1 MSLGLLF
8 QDEFKGYYQSK
19 IIILLWIGLPLI
31 SLLVH
36 FIPSNEE
43 IPIASL
49 AALIVASVGGTLA
62 GVMIST
68 TIVNEMN
75 KNVYSLFLVRP
86 VKRYNLLLAKF
97 LAVYTCI
104 VIATG
109 LSVTSGLIIDILM
122 KGMPQ
127 QVLLE
132 ETIESVAIS
141 LAAMGIATSAGLLIG
156 SNTKSVAV
164 AAILSIYLGNQL
176 SMVSVLPGIFLRD
189 WIHPILFSAVIGI
202 AISATFLI
210 IAIILF
216 NKKQL

>member
-1 MSLGLLF
+1 MSLGLLYL
-8 QDEFKGYYQSK
+8 DEFKGYFQSK
-19 IIILLWIGLPLI
+19 IIIILWIGLPLI

-43 IPIASL
+43 IPIATL
-49 AALIVASVGGTLA
+49 AALIVASVGGTLSS
-62 GVMIST
+62 VMIST

-75 KNVYSLFLVRP
+75 RDVYSLFLVRP
-86 VKRYNLLLAKF
+86 VKRYDLLLAKF

-104 VIATG
+104 VIATL
-109 LSVTSGLIIDILM
+109 LSVTSGLILDIIT

-132 ETIESVAIS
+132 ETLESIAIS

-156 SNTKSVAV
+156 SNTNSVAV

-176 SMVSVLPGIFLRD
+176 SMVSILPGIFLRA
-189 WIHPILFSAVIGI
+189 WVNPIIFSILLGVPITA
-202 AISATFLI
+202 AFLI
-210 IAIILF
+210 ISIMLF

>member
-1 MSLGLLF
+1 MSLGLLYA
-8 QDEFKGYYQSK
+8 DEFKGYYQSK
-19 IIILLWIGLPLI
+19 IIIILWIGLPLI

-49 AALIVASVGGTLA
+49 AALIVASVGGTLS

-75 KNVYSLFLVRP
+75 QNVYSLFLVRP
-86 VKRYNLLLAKF
+86 VKRHELLLSKF

-104 VIATG
+104 VIATIF
-109 LSVTSGLIIDILM
+109 SVTSGLIIDIII
-122 KGMPQ
+122 KGPPQ
-127 QVLLE
+127 QVLLMD
-132 ETIESVAIS
+132 TLESVAIS

-176 SMVSVLPGIFLRD
+176 SMVSILPGIFLRT
-189 WIHPILFSAVIGI
+189 WINPIFFSILIGVAATTACLVIAVV
-202 AISATFLI
+202 
-210 IAIILF
+210 LF